1 MPLVRHEIERRDL
14 RRRGTLSTR
23 YGQAV
28 FNLPTPRA
36 GRVEILARVP
46 AISGGP
52 LRPHSMSAPVTTTT

>member
-28 FNLPTPRA
+28 DGELQD
-36 GRVEILARVP
+36 
-46 AISGGP
+46 S
-52 LRPHSMSAPVTTTT
+52 